1 MPLSAR
7 QFEVESQLL
16 VRYRAAEI
24 SARQMLAAAHQA
36 DWDTVSNCESRFRKL
51 ALRPEPEAIGNGST
65 AAERRQAGEHASP
78 DDRQPTHRLSPAA
91 HRERLRA
98 IRRLILIDAEVRRLC
113 DPQAAKLDAMLSV

>member
-7 QFEVESQLL
+7 QFESESQLL
-16 VRYRAAEI
+16 VRYRAAAV
-24 SARQMLAAAHQA
+24 SARQMLAAAHDA
-36 DWDTVSNCESRFRKL
+36 DWNRVSDCEARFRKL
-51 ALRPEPEAIGNGST
+51 AQRREIGDQPQ
-65 AAERRQAGEHASP
+65 ERRPQ
-78 DDRQPTHRLSPAA
+78 DRLQQDHRPTDRLSPAA